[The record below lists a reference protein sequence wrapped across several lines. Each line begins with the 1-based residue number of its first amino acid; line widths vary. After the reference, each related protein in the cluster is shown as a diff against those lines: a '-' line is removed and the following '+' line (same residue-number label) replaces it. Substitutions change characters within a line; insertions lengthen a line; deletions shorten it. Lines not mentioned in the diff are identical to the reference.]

1 MPRLWNDTIEE
12 HRREVR
18 EAILDTTVALVTD
31 NGLLSVTMSQI
42 AEDTG
47 IGRATLY
54 KYFPDVESIL
64 RAWHQRQITS
74 HLDQLAAARDTESD
88 PAQRL
93 AAVLEAY
100 ALIAQG
106 SRGHHDTELAALLH
120 RDEHVSGAEQH
131 LRDMIRDLVAAGAK
145 AGDIRRDIQPG
156 ELANYCLHALTAA
169 GSLTSKTAIRR
180 LVELTLAGLRPHR

>member
-1 MPRLWNDTIEE
+1 M
-12 HRREVR
+12 R

>member
-1 MPRLWNDTIEE
+1 MPKLWNDTIEE

-18 EAILDTTVALVTD
+18 EAILDTTIAVVTD
-31 NGLLSVTMSQI
+31 SGLLSVTMSQI
-42 AEDTG
+42 AEETG

-74 HLDQLAAARDTESD
+74 HLDQLAAARDGERD
-88 PAQRL
+88 PAQQL

-120 RDEHVSGAEQH
+120 RDEHVAGAEQH

-145 AGDIRRDIQPG
+145 AGAIRRDVQPG

-169 GSLTSKTAIRR
+169 GNLSSKTAIRR
-180 LVELTLAGLRPHR
+180 LVDVTLAGLRPHR